1 MDEISCTN
9 NDNEL
14 LNISS
19 ALPEL
24 PGFSGLEASL
34 PPLDD
39 ELLSLVPDVPPPDRG
54 INPALINSRETSL
67 ALKLNRGT
75 SALPESTRST
85 PVPRPVDR
93 ENFPPIHRP
102 IPTLEPTGTAPART
116 QPTPTPSTGR
126 ESSMD
131 IILEHPG
138 LNSLVTIL
146 NNQWEMFVRARDS
159 RDISMMRFSLNAGR
173 RNPRDDPE
181 QSRPR
186 GNDPTQSGLERPRGT
201 SSFGRAIPAS
211 EHPDAE
217 SRFTSG
223 TPHGRLPPSSQQQ
236 QRRNAATTPSA
247 TTPAVGVLDESI
259 YATPA
264 SFIAPSVPALSATGP
279 DGPRLRT
286 STPLSPKRLRNQ
298 PVPTPSSRKLERIR
312 EEQEKTPERDS
323 RSAQDGPIFHARRGR
338 DGTHPT
344 RSPNQNPSTAS
355 SDSKPPSSPP
365 LNGSLL
371 PILDNLSDASQRE
384 SMLRNINNEF
394 LNDNPFLIEDKLH
407 TLFSKFLSELSG
419 TLESVPSTLLKSCV
433 QNLSF
438 TVNSAVVE
446 AIKSTVIP
454 SLLDK
459 VLEQLRVS
467 ESELKPNQNNFD
479 LTSIQSV
486 ISGKIEDLHDCM
498 LVNESQRQADSDE
511 LKSTS
516 YDFKEENMRRFN
528 SINDQIGDLQIN
540 EHNRFELIQ
549 RRLGD
554 ICSTLNKVNDKVNSL
569 FEPDDRDPAP
579 HLTHNN
585 PLMNNHQHFSIQ
597 EPAIPNQP
605 TPEPAQKVSFAP
617 PMVTHHEMRPAK
629 HSQPPSDDD
638 FPSLNMTALI
648 LRQEKKCGKA
658 SLK

>member
-1 MDEISCTN
+1 MPSHLRNGRDLSYEQRQRALEYQLSPAGAARLQRLGGQSATPGRQITIVGPGRTASGSR
-9 NDNEL
+9 DKSGLDQLERDVP
-14 LNISS
+14 SS
-19 ALPEL
+19 RIEQRDVSAAGIHQVHASTATSGQGEL
-24 PGFSGLEASL
+24 PSNPPTDPDFGADRHSSSSYSAHSDPLNGLQKFDGYYTRASGPEFLGNNSQQSMGNVRPSPRL
-34 PPLDD
+34 PGHLDD
-39 ELLSLVPDVPPPDRG
+39 E
-54 INPALINSRETSL
+54 I
-67 ALKLNRGT
+67 
-75 SALPESTRST
+75 
-85 PVPRPVDR
+85 
-93 ENFPPIHRP
+93 
-102 IPTLEPTGTAPART
+102 
-116 QPTPTPSTGR
+116 
-126 ESSMD
+126 
-131 IILEHPG
+131 
-138 LNSLVTIL
+138 
-146 NNQWEMFVRARDS
+146 
-159 RDISMMRFSLNAGR
+159 FSQRGR

-236 QRRNAATTPSA
+236 QRRNAA

-605 TPEPAQKVSFAP
+605 TPEPAQKTSKTFS
-617 PMVTHHEMRPAK
+617 TT
-629 HSQPPSDDD
+629 
-638 FPSLNMTALI
+638 F
-648 LRQEKKCGKA
+648 
-658 SLK
+658 